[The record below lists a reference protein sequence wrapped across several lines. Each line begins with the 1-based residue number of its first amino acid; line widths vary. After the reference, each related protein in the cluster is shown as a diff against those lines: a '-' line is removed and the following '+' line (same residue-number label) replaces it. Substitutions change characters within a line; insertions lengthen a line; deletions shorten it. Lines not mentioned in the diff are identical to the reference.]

1 MSRRHKSRHR
11 AHTPAPGQPELGL
24 VSIPLLC
31 CLLGAAL
38 FVYEYGGSAPTLT
51 AEFLELEE
59 QVAASAF
66 TAHDLDEREHSAAEK
81 LRLLKN
87 AARLARIQQELA
99 LLAERHRN
107 LQQEQLDLDHLEKL
121 LAEIEA
127 AQLVIAE
134 LKVQRDQVIAARRSL
149 FNDYTGPYVLV
160 ECVANAIVVYPGAQR
175 IVLSDLTE
183 HKAALLQQIDTVG
196 YVAIAVRPGGWTRDS
211 FDAAKQIIYGHIET
225 VRQSGGR
232 IISRT
237 DFPLQPAEPIGPYL
251 PRSS

>member
-11 AHTPAPGQPELGL
+11 ARTPAPGQPELGL

-51 AEFLELEE
+51 KEFLALEE

-66 TAHDLDEREHSAAEK
+66 TAHDLDTREQSAAEK
-81 LRLLKN
+81 LRLLQN
-87 AARLARIQQELA
+87 AARLARIQAELA
-99 LLAERHRN
+99 QLAARHRD
-107 LQQEQLDLDHLEKL
+107 LQQEQLDLDRLEKL

-127 AQLVIAE
+127 ARLRIAELEVQRNKVIAE
-134 LKVQRDQVIAARRSL
+134 RRSL
-149 FNDYTGPYVLV
+149 FDNYTGPYVLV
-160 ECVANAIVVYPGAQR
+160 ECVDNAIIVYPGAQR
-175 IVLSDLTE
+175 ISLNDLPA
-183 HKAALLQQIDTVG
+183 HQAALLEQIDEFG

-211 FDAAKQIIYGHIET
+211 FDAAKQLIYAHLDA
-225 VRQSGGR
+225 VRQSTGR
-232 IISRT
+232 EIART
-237 DFPLQPAEPIGPYL
+237 DFPIKAAEPIGPYL